1 MERSMMFKRFLCMSL
16 IVASL
21 AACGASEPT
30 SQLAEAPIQ
39 LTAAPIQPTV
49 APAQAATDA
58 GEHLT
63 SAPPATPQAGQTNAE
78 QPDASDTAALCD
90 TPLSKGGDGVMRQPK
105 DVWANVKYDA
115 KEQTIIVG
123 KGAEVT
129 LRDIARSLGEADVL
143 REVAPGEWLLD
154 ANMRIEEGAALRI
167 AAPETH
173 RLKLRSDDSGFVWI
187 KAFGG
192 QLEFS
197 GVCVTSWDSARASY
211 DEQLDDGRS
220 FVLARDGAQLF
231 IRDSEMSYLGYAAN
245 ESYGV
250 ALRLKGT
257 SGEIVSSRLGY
268 NYYGLYTYQVSDLVI
283 RGNEVHHSVRYGIDP
298 HTESRR
304 LLIEDNISHHNGKHG
319 IILANGCTDSVIRN
333 NTVYNNAMHGIVLF
347 QGSND
352 NLVEGNTSYGN
363 KYEGINVNE
372 SSDNTIRDNTV
383 FDNAKAGI
391 GVGQK
396 SRDNLVEG
404 NVTYGN
410 REDGIALYSDAG
422 GNTLQGNEARANARY
437 GIHIKSDDN
446 TIGEGNRVFANAVGV
461 YVNASSP
468 PDISLEDNQIYDN
481 REEDVRVSE

>member
-1 MERSMMFKRFLCMSL
+1 MMFKRFICLS
-16 IVASL
+16 IIGVAFL
-21 AACGASEPT
+21 VACGASEPAAQPDAAPVEQPAQAPPT
-30 SQLAEAPIQ
+30 SS
-39 LTAAPIQPTV
+39 TAAPTQQTTDGSEQV
-49 APAQAATDA
+49 A
-58 GEHLT
+58 
-63 SAPPATPQAGQTNAE
+63 SAPPPTPQAPQTNANQSAE
-78 QPDASDTAALCD
+78 SDTSPKPCD
-90 TPLSKGGDGVMRQPK
+90 TRSGKGVENAMRQPK

-115 KEQTIIVG
+115 KEQTIIVR

-129 LRDIARSLGEADVL
+129 VRDIAHSLGESDVI
-143 REVAPGEWLLD
+143 REIAPGEWLLD
-154 ANMRIEEGAALRI
+154 ANLRIEEGAAVRI
-167 AAPETH
+167 AAPETQ
-173 RLKLRSDDSGFVWI
+173 RLKLRSDESGFVWI

-197 GVCVTSWDSARASY
+197 GVCVTSWDAARESY
-211 DEQLDDGRS
+211 DKQHEDGRS

-231 IRDSEMSYLGYAAN
+231 IRDSELSYLGYDAN

-257 SGEIVSSRLGY
+257 SGEVVNSRLGY

-319 IILANGCTDSVIRN
+319 IILANGCTDSIIRN
-333 NTVYNNAMHGIVLF
+333 NTVYSNTMHGIVLF

-352 NLVEGNTSYGN
+352 NLVEGNKSYGN
-363 KYEGINVNE
+363 EYEGINVNE

-383 FDNAKAGI
+383 FGNAKAGI

-410 REDGIALYSDAG
+410 REDGIALYSDAS
-422 GNTLQGNEARANARY
+422 GNRLQGNEVRENARY

-446 TIGEGNRVFANAVGV
+446 EIGAGNRVFANAVGV
-461 YVNASSP
+461 YLNVSSP
-468 PDISLEDNQIYDN
+468 PDISRENNEIYDN
-481 REEDVRVSE
+481 REEDVRVKG